1 VQIEI
6 AVEGADALD
15 AYASVPISFRIVEIL
30 DMDSPAAS
38 DSPLPYISRTVG
50 APIVKDYDALPGNHP
65 LDWPARF
72 DVRGWGFL
80 AAYSGDV
87 RVGGCVVL
95 AECPDIKM
103 LEGRDELALLWDIR
117 VAPAARN
124 HGVGTLLL
132 AAAESWA
139 RARGAGVLKVET
151 QNTNVPACRFSA
163 SHGFI
168 LRAVHRGAY
177 AELPSEAQFLWYKD
191 LV

>member
-15 AYASVPISFRIVEIL
+15 AYASIPISYRIVEIL
-30 DMDSPAAS
+30 DPDSPADS
-38 DSPLPYISRTVG
+38 DSLLPFTSRTVG
-50 APIVKDYDALPGNHP
+50 APIVKDYDAQPGNHP

-72 DVRGWGFL
+72 DLRDWGFL

-87 RVGGCVVL
+87 RIGGCVIV
-95 AECPDIKM
+95 AGCPDINM

-124 HGVGTLLL
+124 RGVGTLLL

-139 RARGAGVLKVET
+139 QARSARVLKVET
-151 QNTNVPACRFSA
+151 QNTNVPACRFYA

-191 LV
+191 LI